1 MRKRIRKTK
10 CYFLV
15 FVVMIIE
22 IIFVG
27 NVVLANHI
35 LVEVKELVPNYKVL
49 YLQMVNNKIIKTVW
63 SEAFIGVNIINKSND
78 FLKGVDGK
86 TIPDNSLLYNQ
97 LLTLAGKKYNY
108 EQELETNDDMS
119 SEEIICINKEIDLA
133 QKGIFDILYSLYY
146 C

>member
-15 FVVMIIE
+15 LIVMIIE

-27 NVVLANHI
+27 NVVLANYI

-119 SEEIICINKEIDLA
+119 SEEINKEIDLA
-133 QKGIFDILYSLYY
+133 QKGIFDILYSLIYV
-146 C
+146 

>member
-1 MRKRIRKTK
+1 
-10 CYFLV
+10 
-15 FVVMIIE
+15 MIIE

>member
-15 FVVMIIE
+15 LIVMIIE

-27 NVVLANHI
+27 NVVLANYI

-133 QKGIFDILYSLYY
+133 QKGIFDILYSLIYV
-146 C
+146 